1 MSNGFELPLRLLMAF
16 RVLIDA
22 LHEELAERG
31 HPDMRPMHGF
41 VLQAVARGAD
51 SAASL
56 GRTLGVSKQAAG
68 KTVETLEELGYVT
81 RVPDPADSRRK
92 TVVLT
97 GRGVD
102 ALRQSAEVFDELR
115 ARWAAELGAGRL
127 DDLEDTLRRMTPD
140 DLFRLDVP
148 GWFG

>member
-31 HPDMRPMHGF
+31 HPGMRPMHGF
-41 VLQAVARGAD
+41 VLQAVSRGAD

-68 KTVETLEELGYVT
+68 KTIETLEGLGYVT

-97 GRGVD
+97 EHGVD
-102 ALRQSAEVFDELR
+102 ALRRSAEVFDELR
-115 ARWAAELGAGRL
+115 ARWAAELGADRL
-127 DDLEDTLRRMTPD
+127 DDLEDALRRMTPG

>member
-41 VLQAVARGAD
+41 VLQAVSRGAD

-68 KTVETLEELGYVT
+68 KTIETLEGLGYVT

-97 GRGVD
+97 GHGVD
-102 ALRQSAEVFDELR
+102 ALRRSAEVFDELR
-115 ARWAAELGAGRL
+115 ARWAAELGADRL
-127 DDLEDTLRRMTPD
+127 DDLEDALRRMTPG

>member
-22 LHEELAERG
+22 LHEELAAQG

-41 VLQAVARGAD
+41 VLQAIARGGD

-68 KTVETLEELGYVT
+68 KTVETLEGLGYVS

-92 TVVLT
+92 RVVLT
-97 GRGVD
+97 EFGFD
-102 ALRQSAEVFDELR
+102 ALRRSAAVFDDLR
-115 ARWAAELGAGRL
+115 ARWARELGAERL
-127 DDLEDTLRRMTPD
+127 DDLEDALRRMTPGD
-140 DLFRLDVP
+140 PFRLDVP